1 MKDHDKN
8 KKSLYLK
15 YWYVINVES
24 SNKDSYEGYFLEV
37 ILNIQKDWINFIM
50 IYHFYQ
56 KE

>member
-37 ILNIQKDWINFIM
+37 ILNIQKD
-50 IYHFYQ
+50 
-56 KE
+56 